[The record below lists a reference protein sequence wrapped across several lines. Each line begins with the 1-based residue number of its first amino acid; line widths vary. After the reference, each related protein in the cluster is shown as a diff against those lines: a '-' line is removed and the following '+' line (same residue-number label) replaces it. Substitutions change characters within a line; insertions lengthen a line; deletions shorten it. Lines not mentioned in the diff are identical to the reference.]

1 MSAVAAPPSPY
12 KGLAPFDDSELDALL
27 FFGREREIEVIVAN
41 LMASRLTVLYG
52 ASGVGKTSLLQ
63 AGVAHRLRRE
73 QHAVVVVFSAWTGDA
88 VANLLDAVA
97 AAAGND
103 AGAARR
109 GGPLADVLAAWTRR
123 LDAELYIVLD
133 QFEEYFLYH
142 ENERGPGT
150 LAEELPEALRR
161 AGLRVN
167 FLIGIREDSLA
178 SLDAFKARI
187 PNLFGNSLRLD
198 RLERSAARAAILGPL
213 ERYNEL
219 VPAGDAVEAEPELVE
234 AVLDEV
240 AAGRVDLGLSGRGAV
255 GEEDSDR
262 IEAPYL
268 QLVLER
274 LWEVETSRGS
284 SRLRMET
291 LGELGGAAH
300 IVEDHLERAMAEL
313 SPQEKDAAAAMYNH
327 LVTPSGM
334 KIAHRAG
341 DLAGYAS
348 LGEAETQHVLQRL
361 VEERIVRAAEDG
373 AEGQR
378 YEIFHDVLAEAVLA
392 WRTEHEAE
400 RKLEAE
406 REAAGRRHRR
416 LLVFAIGAL
425 GLIAVLSAIAVYAI
439 VQRGDARSQ
448 TRVARG
454 RELAARALT
463 TAPVDPEQAVR
474 DALQAVGYERS
485 PAAANVLRTT
495 LRGLRVKA
503 VLPAGGKPVGDVD
516 FSPDGKLLVVAGG
529 DGVARIYR
537 ASDGTRLRELRHG
550 SPLSAAVFSSD
561 GTKIATAGE
570 GTAARLWDAKT
581 GRLLH
586 VLPHGGP
593 VTSATFSRDGDLLAT
608 TSEDKTARVWDVA
621 TGHLLQQLD
630 HPGGVRSASFSGDGR
645 LLVTVLVPAAFD
657 RTARVWD
664 VATGALLHRLQ
675 QPDRM
680 RVARFA
686 PTGPLIVTAGLGHIA
701 RVWDA
706 RSGLQVR
713 PLVGHSGGITD
724 AEFSPS
730 DRQIVT
736 ASTDETARVW
746 DTGTA
751 GLVGVLTNHQNF
763 VLRAV
768 FSPDGESV
776 ATASSDRLAR
786 IFDPNGTL
794 RVTLVGHR
802 ESVTD
807 VAFSS
812 DGVSVATASA
822 DGTARLWDRRPQP
835 DLVPLGHHTAEIAA
849 LAFSQDGRRIVS
861 AGVDG
866 TVRIWRVGRPHHAVA
881 TLRPTG
887 RVTAVAISGDGLRVA
902 TAAPDGSV
910 QVRDVSSGR
919 SVSVIR
925 GAGAARALALSRDGG
940 RLAIVGKDSRAH
952 MWEVDPQR
960 SLPTVGEHVVAASF
974 SADGGRLVT
983 AGSNAIAQIWEV
995 RSGKPLAPPLA
1006 GHTAD
1011 LTSASFSR
1019 RHRRAGCSRHLGHAD
1034 RTPTS
1039 CRQRAR
1045 PAADGRGALAAR
1057 LADRRGWLLR
1067 DRQDLRLPALR
1078 EHRRSRFGCPAAAC
1092 APSSLGG
1099 LVESA
1104 RVVVENRALGDKRSG
1119 DRPGHLVDEG
1129 ARGVRWRRGARRG
1142 QRSGAPASGSPRRSR
1157 ARA

>member
-63 AGVAHRLRRE
+63 AGAAHRLRRE
-73 QHAVVVVFSAWTGDA
+73 QHAVVVVFSAWTGNA
-88 VANLLDAVA
+88 VANLLDAVQ
-97 AAAGND
+97 AAAGDD
-103 AGAARR
+103 AGAFRR
-109 GGPLADVLAAWTRR
+109 GAPLADVLAAWTRR
-123 LDAELYIVLD
+123 LDTELYIVLD

-161 AGLRVN
+161 AGLRAN

-219 VPAGDAVEAEPELVE
+219 VPAGDAVEAQPELVE

-262 IEAPYL
+262 IETPYL

-284 SRLRMET
+284 RRLRLAT
-291 LGELGGAAH
+291 LRELGGAAH

-313 SPQEKDAAAAMYNH
+313 SPEEKDAAAAMYNH
-327 LVTPSGM
+327 LVTPSGT

-348 LGEAETQHVLQRL
+348 IGEAETQRVLQRL

-373 AEGQR
+373 AEGPR

-406 REAAGRRHRR
+406 RAAAARRHRR
-416 LLVFAIGAL
+416 LLGLAIGAL
-425 GLIAVLSAIAVYAI
+425 VLIAILGAIAVYAL
-439 VQRGDARSQ
+439 VQRSDARSQ
-448 TRVARG
+448 AHRARG
-454 RELAARALT
+454 RELAAKALT
-463 TAPVDPEQAVR
+463 SAPVDPEQAVR
-474 DALQAVGYERS
+474 DAVEATRYERS
-485 PAAANVLRTT
+485 PAVANVLRAT
-495 LRGLRVKA
+495 LLGMRVKA

-516 FSPDGKLLVVAGG
+516 FSPDGKRLVVAGG
-529 DGVARIYR
+529 DGLARIYR
-537 ASDGTRLRELRHG
+537 ASDGKHLRDLRHG
-550 SPLSAAVFSSD
+550 SPLSAAVFSPD

-570 GTAARLWDAKT
+570 DSAARLWDAKS
-581 GRLLH
+581 GVLLH
-586 VLPHGGP
+586 VLRHGGP
-593 VTSATFSRDGDLLAT
+593 VTSATFSRDGRLLAT
-608 TSEDKTARVWDVA
+608 TSDDKTARIWDVSS
-621 TGHLLQQLD
+621 GRQLRRLE
-630 HPGGVRSASFSGDGR
+630 HPGGVRSASFSGDGK
-645 LLVTVLVPAAFD
+645 LLVTCLVPAAFD

-664 VATGALLHRLQ
+664 VASGTLLHRLQ

-680 RVARFA
+680 TVARFE
-686 PTGPLIVTAGLGHIA
+686 PTGPLVVTAGVGHVA

-713 PLVGHSGGITD
+713 QLVGHSSGITD
-724 AEFSPS
+724 AEFSAS

-736 ASTDETARVW
+736 ASTDESARVW

-751 GLVGVLTNHQNF
+751 ALVGVLTGQQNF
-763 VLRAV
+763 VLRAI
-768 FSPDGESV
+768 FSPDGQWV
-776 ATASSDRLAR
+776 ATTSRDRVAR
-786 IFDPNGTL
+786 IFEPNGSL

-802 ESVTD
+802 DSVTD
-807 VAFSS
+807 VAFNS
-812 DGVSVATASA
+812 DGTSIATASA
-822 DGTARLWDRRPQP
+822 DGTARLWDPRAQP
-835 DLVPLGHHTAEIAA
+835 DLVPLGKTGGKIAVV
-849 LAFSQDGRRIVS
+849 AFSQDGRRVVS
-861 AGVDG
+861 AGANGKVW
-866 TVRIWRVGRPHHAVA
+866 VWRVGEAGHALA
-881 TLRPTG
+881 TLKPNG
-887 RVTAVAISGDGLRVA
+887 PVTAVAISGDGRRSA

-910 QVRDVSSGR
+910 QVRDVSDGR
-919 SVSVIR
+919 SVAVIR
-925 GAGAARALALSRDGG
+925 NGTAARALALSLDGG
-940 RLAIVGKDSRAH
+940 RLAVVGTNGRTH
-952 MWEVDPQR
+952 IWEVDGQK
-960 SLPTVGEHVVAASF
+960 SLGTVGARVLTASF

-983 AGSNAIAQIWEV
+983 GGSNRIARIWDV
-995 RSGKPLAPPLA
+995 RSGKPVTPPLA
-1006 GHTAD
+1006 GHHD
-1011 LTSASFSR
+1011 LITSASFSHDGRHVVTTSRDHDARIWDARTGRLIWTLAGSFAQINDAAFSSDDRWVVTAGPAATGIWDVSTGR
-1019 RHRRAGCSRHLGHAD
+1019 RLLAVNGRDHPLTAVALSPHGWRIVAGGLHGSVKTYDCRICGNIDDLVSVA
-1034 RTPTS
+1034 
-1039 CRQRAR
+1039 RQR
-1045 PAADGRGALAAR
+1045 LAN
-1057 LADRRGWLLR
+1057 LR
-1067 DRQDLRLPALR
+1067 
-1078 EHRRSRFGCPAAAC
+1078 H
-1092 APSSLGG
+1092 
-1099 LVESA
+1099 
-1104 RVVVENRALGDKRSG
+1104 
-1119 DRPGHLVDEG
+1119 
-1129 ARGVRWRRGARRG
+1129 
-1142 QRSGAPASGSPRRSR
+1142 
-1157 ARA
+1157 

>member
-88 VANLLDAVA
+88 VANLLDAVE
-97 AAAGND
+97 AAAGED
-103 AGAARR
+103 AGAFRR

-219 VPAGDAVEAEPELVE
+219 VPAGGGVEAAPELVE

-255 GEEDSDR
+255 GEEGSDR

-284 SRLRMET
+284 NRLRLET
-291 LGELGGAAH
+291 LRELGGAAH

-313 SPQEKDAAAAMYNH
+313 SPEEKDAAAAMYNH

-348 LGEAETQHVLQRL
+348 IGEVETQHVLQRL
-361 VEERIVRAAEDG
+361 VEERIVRAAENG
-373 AEGQR
+373 AEGPR

-400 RKLEAE
+400 RKLDAE
-406 REAAGRRHRR
+406 RAAAARRHRR
-416 LLVFAIGAL
+416 LLGLAIGAL
-425 GLIAVLSAIAVYAI
+425 VLIAILGAIAVYAL

-448 TRVARG
+448 AHRARG

-463 TAPVDPEQAVR
+463 SAPVDPEQAVR
-474 DALQAVGYERS
+474 DAVQATRYERS
-485 PAAANVLRTT
+485 PAVANVLRAT
-495 LRGLRVKA
+495 LLGLRVKA
-503 VLPAGGKPVGDVD
+503 VLPAGGKPVAAVD
-516 FSPDGKLLVVAGG
+516 FSPDGKRLVVAGG
-529 DGVARIYR
+529 DGLARIYR
-537 ASDGTRLRELRHG
+537 VSDGKHLRDLRHG
-550 SPLSAAVFSSD
+550 SALSAAVFSPD
-561 GTKIATAGE
+561 ATKIATAGD
-570 GTAARLWDAKT
+570 GSAARLWDARS
-581 GRLLH
+581 GVLLH
-586 VLPHGGP
+586 VLRHEGP
-593 VTSATFSRDGDLLAT
+593 VTSATFSRDGRLLAT
-608 TSEDKTARVWDVA
+608 TSDDKTARIWDVSN
-621 TGHLLQQLD
+621 GRLLQRLE
-630 HPGGVRSASFSGDGR
+630 HPGGVRSASFSGDGK
-645 LLVTVLVPAAFD
+645 LLVTRLVPAAFD

-664 VATGALLHRLQ
+664 VASGTLLYRLS

-680 RVARFA
+680 TVARFA
-686 PTGPLIVTAGLGHIA
+686 PTGPLIVTAGVGHVA
-701 RVWDA
+701 RVWNA
-706 RSGLQVR
+706 RSGTKVHL
-713 PLVGHSGGITD
+713 LVGHSSGIID
-724 AEFSPS
+724 AEFSAS

-736 ASTDETARVW
+736 ASTDESARVW

-751 GLVGVLTNHQNF
+751 ALVGVLTGQQNY
-763 VLRAV
+763 VLRAI
-768 FSPDGESV
+768 FSPDGQWV
-776 ATASSDRLAR
+776 ATTSRDRAAR
-786 IFDPNGTL
+786 IFEPNGSL

-802 ESVTD
+802 DSVTD
-807 VAFSS
+807 VAFSP
-812 DGVSVATASA
+812 DGTSIATASA
-822 DGTARLWDRRPQP
+822 DGTARLWDSRAQP
-835 DLVPLGHHTAEIAA
+835 DLVPLGRQRGKVAA
-849 LAFSQDGRRIVS
+849 VAFSQDGRRVVS
-861 AGVDG
+861 AGTNG
-866 TVRIWRVGRPHHAVA
+866 TVWVWRVGDPDHALA
-881 TLRPTG
+881 TLRPGG
-887 RVTAVAISGDGLRVA
+887 RVTAVAISGDGRRSA

-925 GAGAARALALSRDGG
+925 DVGAVRALSFSLDGR
-940 RLAIVGKDSRAH
+940 RLAVIGKNGRAH
-952 MWEVDPQR
+952 MWAVDGQK
-960 SLPTVGEHVVAASF
+960 SLRTVGARVLAASF

-983 AGSNAIAQIWEV
+983 AGSNAIGRIWDV
-995 RSGKPLAPPLA
+995 KSGKPVTPPLA
-1006 GHTAD
+1006 GHRD
-1011 LTSASFSR
+1011 LLTSASFSHDGRHVVTTSRDHDARIWDARTGRLVWTLAGSYAQINSAAFSSDDRWVVTAGPAATGIWDMNTGR
-1019 RHRRAGCSRHLGHAD
+1019 RLIAVNGRDHPLTAVVLSPHGWRIAAGGLHGTVKTYDCQLCGNIGDLVSVA
-1034 RTPTS
+1034 
-1039 CRQRAR
+1039 RQR
-1045 PAADGRGALAAR
+1045 LAH
-1057 LADRRGWLLR
+1057 LR
-1067 DRQDLRLPALR
+1067 
-1078 EHRRSRFGCPAAAC
+1078 H
-1092 APSSLGG
+1092 
-1099 LVESA
+1099 
-1104 RVVVENRALGDKRSG
+1104 
-1119 DRPGHLVDEG
+1119 
-1129 ARGVRWRRGARRG
+1129 
-1142 QRSGAPASGSPRRSR
+1142 
-1157 ARA
+1157 